1 MAVRVEKTLLHYL
14 KELQRKQEEEGDARY
29 RERAIGAIEM
39 MYQAHLIPRSDY
51 YLLMRKYG
59 VE

>member
-1 MAVRVEKTLLHYL
+1 MRVEKTLLHYL
-14 KELQRKQEEEGDARY
+14 KELQRKKEEEGDTRY
-29 RERAIGAIEM
+29 QERAIGAIEI

>member
-1 MAVRVEKTLLHYL
+1 MAVRVEKALLHYL
-14 KELQRKQEEEGDARY
+14 RELQRKQEEEGDARY

-51 YLLMRKYG
+51 YLLMRKHG

>member
-39 MYQAHLIPRSDY
+39 MYQAHFIPRSDY

>member
-14 KELQRKQEEEGDARY
+14 KELQCKQEEEGDTRY
-29 RERAIGAIEM
+29 QERAIGAIEI
-39 MYQAHLIPRSDY
+39 MYQAHLIPRSGY